1 MPITRRARLWKFILD
16 DLDCT
21 HVLAALAMI
30 LFITIAGV
38 MYGH

>member
-21 HVLAALAMI
+21 HVLVAIALI
-30 LFITIAGV
+30 LFLIMAGV